1 MEISSLP
8 EREFKVM
15 VRKAFI
21 KLGRRWTNTVR
32 RSTKRQEGNRKN
44 PSELKRTVTNM
55 KNALEEINSRGDDVK
70 SRPAGHR
77 AVKSPNKT
85 AKRNRRR

>member
-15 VRKAFI
+15 VRKVFI

-32 RSTKRQEGNRKN
+32 RSTKRQEGYRKN

-55 KNALEEINSRGDDVK
+55 KNTLEEINSRCDDVK
-70 SRPAGHR
+70 SRPAGTQGS
-77 AVKSPNKT
+77 KIT
-85 AKRNRRR
+85 Q